1 MSDPNQISDRT
12 EEMDE
17 DTFVELLTRFL
28 SKEWAEKHRLEAE
41 EDVRTEKLQDELG
54 IMVEALAATDRVYKK
69 RPTRLIERAGVVYGI
84 LYERHKELI
93 RMHTQSVR
101 TVVFPEPPQQ
111 SRLEEEGMTDRPNSH
126 LEDTVAR
133 CFKIAQR
140 AIDDLRRYMY
150 DNTRDRR
157 LQRAQRLQADLD
169 AFAVS
174 VGHEHVHQWPR
185 DLWAA
190 EGADAS
196 LETLERDAKGAL
208 ALLDASYDSS
218 MDPVVRTAVFR
229 SQDVIRRLVEDAR
242 LSRGKIR
249 QIETDLLL
257 EEQESHHWAGKAVVD
272 GDLGRNPPTFLVDVV
287 EELRKEIEALKEG
300 REA

>member
-1 MSDPNQISDRT
+1 MSDPNQITERN

-17 DTFVELLTRFL
+17 DIVLELLTRFL
-28 SKEWAEKHRLEAE
+28 SEEWAEKRRLEAE
-41 EDVRTEKLQDELG
+41 DDLRTEKLQDELG
-54 IMVEALAATDRVYKK
+54 IMVEALAATYRVK
-69 RPTRLIERAGVVYGI
+69 RPTRPIERAGVVYGM
-84 LYERHKELI
+84 LYKRARDLNAAPIEH
-93 RMHTQSVR
+93 VR
-101 TVVFPEPPQQ
+101 TSVFSEPTQQ
-111 SRLEEEGMTDRPNSH
+111 SRSEELLPAERPNSH
-126 LEDTVAR
+126 LDDAVAR

-157 LQRAQRLQADLD
+157 VLRAQRLQEDLD

-174 VGHEHVHQWPR
+174 VGYEHVHQWPR

-190 EGADAS
+190 EGADAT
-196 LETLERDAKGAL
+196 LETLERDANGAL
-208 ALLDASYDSS
+208 ALLDATYDSP
-218 MDPVVRTAVFR
+218 MDPNVRSAVFR
-229 SQDVIRRLVEDAR
+229 SQDVIKRLVEDAR
-242 LSRGKIR
+242 LSRGKLR

-272 GDLGRNPPTFLVDVV
+272 GDLGRNPPIFLVDVV

-300 REA
+300 RDA